1 MKNGL
6 LYQDNQAAMLIQNN
20 GVLSRMR
27 RSRHIDI
34 RFFFIKDRIER
45 GEMEVAFCGTDD
57 MIADFLTKPL

>member
-20 GVLSRMR
+20 GVLSRRR
-27 RSRHIDI
+27 RSSHIDI